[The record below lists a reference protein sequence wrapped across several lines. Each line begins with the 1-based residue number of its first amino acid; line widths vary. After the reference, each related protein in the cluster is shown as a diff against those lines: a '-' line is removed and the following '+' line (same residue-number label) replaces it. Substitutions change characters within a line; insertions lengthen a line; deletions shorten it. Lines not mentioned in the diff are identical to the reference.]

1 MCTSHRELLLPWF
14 RKKLDGLGVLWG
26 GGVRKVWECSAC
38 LPGYGNTP
46 LLRAGSGAYMQV
58 WDMGGGQQDPR
69 VQGLLRCLAPPLVGI
84 SLSPHD
90 LSDLFQSW

>member
-1 MCTSHRELLLPWF
+1 M
-14 RKKLDGLGVLWG
+14 
-26 GGVRKVWECSAC
+26 RKVWECSAC

-58 WDMGGGQQDPR
+58 WDVGGGQQDPR